1 MQPVLAVALTAMHQ
15 DMDRLDRVALNLA
28 NASTPGYKRE
38 IAAASPFVDALAQA
52 ASTAPIDIEPVQER
66 PITLID
72 GRPGT
77 VKSTGQPL
85 DVALTGEGFFEVRTD
100 TGPAYTRD
108 GSFHTDEHGRLVTAQ
123 GHVVAGRDGDI
134 TLSSSTPSIDSAGR
148 ITEDENTARNVAAV
162 APHIKVVRF
171 EDAKGMQRLGNG
183 LLSAGAGIST
193 VSDADVR
200 LRQGALENSNVSTM
214 QEMVQ
219 LMQTMR
225 HFESVQKVAQ
235 GYDEALGTAIHKLG
249 DLS

>member
-15 DMDRLDRVALNLA
+15 DMERLDRVALNLA
-28 NASTPGYKRE
+28 NAATPGYKRE
-38 IAAASPFVDALAQA
+38 IVAARPFVDAMTQA
-52 ASTAPIDIEPVQER
+52 ASNPSIDMGPIQQQPMMLV
-66 PITLID
+66 D

-77 VKSTGQPL
+77 LKSTGQPL
-85 DVALTGEGFFEVRTD
+85 DLALTGEGFFEIRTEN
-100 TGPAYTRD
+100 GLAYTRD
-108 GSFHTDEHGRLVTAQ
+108 GSFRKDEQGRLVTSQ
-123 GHVVAGRDGDI
+123 GHAVAGRDGDI
-134 TLSSSTPSIDSAGR
+134 TLTTLAPTIDAAGR

-171 EDAKGMQRLGNG
+171 DDTKGMQRLGNG
-183 LLSAGAGIST
+183 LLSAGAGITT
-193 VSDADVR
+193 VGDADVR
-200 LRQGALENSNVSTM
+200 IRQGALENSNVSTM